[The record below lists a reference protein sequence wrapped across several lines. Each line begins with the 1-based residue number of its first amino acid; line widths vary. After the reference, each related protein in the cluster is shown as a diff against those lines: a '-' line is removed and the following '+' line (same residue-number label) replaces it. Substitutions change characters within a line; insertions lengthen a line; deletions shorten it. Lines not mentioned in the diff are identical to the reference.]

1 MRKSLTALLLA
12 SSLLALPAAAQ
23 TDTLTPRINKL
34 EKEMRAVQRKVFPNG
49 GTILEPE
56 IAPQTAAP
64 DAPGV
69 PATSP
74 LVDLTARV
82 SALESQLA
90 TVTGQNEE
98 NSYKLRQLDAQLK
111 KLTADYDARLKA
123 LESASAPAPGP
134 APAASASSP
143 AAGGATP
150 PQARPT
156 GPAAT
161 PPKTPARNAA
171 VEAIERPATGD
182 PAEDGYIY
190 GYRLWQAKFYPEAET
205 AFKTVVAKYPD
216 SKRAS
221 YAQNLLG
228 RAYLDE
234 GKPALASVAFYDNYQ
249 KMPRG
254 ERAPESLY
262 WLGVSLTRLKKPA
275 DACKVYEEFGDV
287 YGATA
292 PASLK
297 AQVAEGRKAA
307 KCP

>member
-12 SSLLALPAAAQ
+12 SSVLALPAAAQ

-111 KLTADYDARLKA
+111 KLTGDYDARLKA
-123 LESASAPAPGP
+123 LESASAPAPGA
-134 APAASASSP
+134 APAASAPSP